1 MMPDAAHDAGAAL
14 DRQPRFPLARLP
26 TPLHEAVRLREAL
39 GGELR
44 CPRILLKRDDLT
56 DLALGGN
63 KARKLEFIV
72 GDALRRGFTALVTTG
87 AVQSNH
93 ARMTAAAASLAGLR
107 CVLVLAADVLD
118 PEVQGNLLLDRVLGA
133 DIRLYEA
140 GDDGAAGRREQAAVD
155 GVMDALR
162 DAGESPLFVPVGGS
176 TGVGTLGYVQA
187 TRELAGQIG
196 GFDALAT
203 RLYYASGSR
212 GTQAGLELG
221 TRLFGAPWQCIG
233 IAVSGGEAV
242 KRERAISIANEAAS
256 ILGFDISVDA
266 DQYHTEQQYF
276 GPGYAVPTP
285 AGMDALALVAR
296 TEGVFLD
303 PVYTAKAMAGM
314 IDHISSGAI
323 DPRETSLVLHTGGSP
338 GMFGHAARIAPM
350 LPELPR

>member
-1 MMPDAAHDAGAAL
+1 VISETPFDAGAAL
-14 DRQPRFPLARLP
+14 DRQPRYPLARLP
-26 TPLHEAVRLREAL
+26 TPLHEAVRLRAAL
-39 GGELR
+39 GGEMR

-107 CVLVLAADVLD
+107 CALVLGSAEAS
-118 PEVQGNLLLDRVLGA
+118 PEVQGNLLLDRLLGA
-133 DIRLYEA
+133 DVYTWDA
-140 GDDGAAGRREQAAVD
+140 GDDEDAERREREAVD
-155 GVMDALR
+155 RVMDSMRAE
-162 DAGESPLFVPVGGS
+162 GESPLFVPVGGS
-176 TGVGTLGYVQA
+176 TAVGTLGYVQA
-187 TRELAGQIG
+187 ARELADQLA
-196 GFDALAT
+196 GFDSPPS

-221 TRLFGAPWQCIG
+221 GRLFGASWQCIG

-242 KRERAISIANEAAS
+242 KRDRATTIAHEAAAL
-256 ILGFDISVDA
+256 LGCVVSLEA
-266 DQYHTEQQYF
+266 DPFHTEQQYF
-276 GPGYAVPTP
+276 GPAYAVPTP
-285 AGMDALALVAR
+285 AGMNALALLAR
-296 TEGVFLD
+296 TEGVLLD

-323 DPRETSLVLHTGGSP
+323 DPRETILFLHTGGSP
-338 GMFGHAARIAPM
+338 GLFGHAARIASI
-350 LPELPR
+350 LPDARR

>member
-1 MMPDAAHDAGAAL
+1 VKHVAQFDAGAAL
-14 DRQPRFPLARLP
+14 DRQPRHPFARLP

-72 GDALRRGFTALVTTG
+72 GDALHRGFTALVTTG

-93 ARMTAAAASLAGLR
+93 ARMTAAAASIAGLR
-107 CVLVLAADVLD
+107 CALVLAADVAEPD
-118 PEVQGNLLLDRVLGA
+118 VQGNLLLDRLLGA
-133 DIRLYEA
+133 DIHFWQA
-140 GDDGAAGRREQAAVD
+140 GDDDDADSREQAAVD

-162 DAGESPLFVPVGGS
+162 EAGESPLFVPVGGS
-176 TGVGTLGYVQA
+176 TPVGTLGYVQA
-187 TRELAGQIG
+187 TRELTDQLA
-196 GFDALAT
+196 GFDPPPT

-212 GTQAGLELG
+212 GTQAGLVLG
-221 TRLFGAPWQCIG
+221 ARLFGAPWQCIG
-233 IAVSGGEAV
+233 IAVSGGEAI
-242 KRERAISIANEAAS
+242 KRERATAIANEAA
-256 ILGFDISVDA
+256 LLLDCDISVEA
-266 DQYHTEQQYF
+266 DQCHTEQHYF
-276 GPGYAVPTP
+276 GTGYAVPTP
-285 AGMDALALVAR
+285 AGMEALALLAR
-296 TEGVFLD
+296 TEGVLLD

-323 DPRETSLVLHTGGSP
+323 DPRETILFLHTGGSP

-350 LPELPR
+350 LTALRR